1 MGLLVTLHLI
11 SSNVYSSLDI
21 PKRRGFSYIEIW
33 MVGAQGVILIAL
45 FEYGIILAWKKWKKY
60 FSNSSDVTPIPK
72 TPILPQKKFWNLS
85 DLSTEEKIAM
95 LDVATFLFT
104 FLFFTCFII
113 LYWAVL
119 YFSHFY
125 NLEYPEGYAAAG

>member
-85 DLSTEEKIAM
+85 DLSTEEKNCNVRCGNIPIYI
-95 LDVATFLFT
+95 FIFYLFYY
-104 FLFFTCFII
+104 FILGCFIF
-113 LYWAVL
+113 LSL
-119 YFSHFY
+119 
-125 NLEYPEGYAAAG
+125 L